1 MTHPVLFHHVIL
13 NVFAVI
19 GVLVFI
25 YFNIRVVATIRHQWR
40 LRRDT

>member
-1 MTHPVLFHHVIL
+1 MTHTVHFHHIIR

-19 GVLVFI
+19 GVLVVVF
-25 YFNIRVVATIRHQWR
+25 FHIRVVATIRHQWR